1 MEINM
6 SKMSEMFYKMLN
18 KEQDRYIE
26 MKCDLYTDNF
36 NKISGY
42 INKEGFS
49 TKDIARAAL
58 ILTKIQL
65 SAIRMYTIDPKDV
78 IVVPRQLYPNSKMYT
93 ILKLAEGAFPYLN
106 IVDTRYEVYF
116 KLIRVRIN
124 FSEILDYYIRLRH
137 KVYTM
142 YSKMEGTFKVLEGVD
157 RRGIITFSNGY
168 LFRLLEDYIL
178 GTKSYCDI
186 DYSALAL
193 FLSEGEIE
201 TLRVKLLETDILGVA
216 EVRTSKGTLENYL
229 HLEPNTSKSKY
240 KSYAGTELCNSLY
253 LYIKKEK
260 LLSDVLLDQLFTEE
274 LG

>member
-1 MEINM
+1 M

-18 KEQDRYIE
+18 KEQDRYIA

-36 NKISGY
+36 NKISGH

-65 SAIRMYTIDPKDV
+65 SAIRMYIIDPKDV

-93 ILKLAEGAFPYLN
+93 LLKLAEGAFPYLT

-157 RRGIITFSNGY
+157 RRGVITFSNGY
-168 LFRLLEDYIL
+168 LFHLLEDYVL

-201 TLRVKLLETDILGVA
+201 TLRLKLLETNILGVA
-216 EVRTSKGTLENYL
+216 EVRGTLEKYL
-229 HLEPNTSKSKY
+229 HLEPNISKSKY
-240 KSYAGTELCNSLY
+240 KSYAGTEACNSLY
-253 LYIKKEK
+253 LHIKKEK